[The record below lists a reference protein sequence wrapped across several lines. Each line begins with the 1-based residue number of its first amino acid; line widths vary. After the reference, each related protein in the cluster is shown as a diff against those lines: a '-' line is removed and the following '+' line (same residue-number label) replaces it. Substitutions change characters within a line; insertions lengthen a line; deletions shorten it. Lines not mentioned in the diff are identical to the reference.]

1 LNRWFALPGK
11 SEQPVVPPQTTLRG
25 RPLLAARTAWII
37 LTVLVVGLSAISVPA
52 AYSEYGSVCA
62 AGAEC
67 RPYWRIT
74 PEDLRALNGLGLSVG
89 SYATYRLV
97 AEIFYGL
104 GFWAIGAVIF
114 WRKSDNWVALFL
126 SFMLVTFGAL
136 NVIEV
141 VSATRPTLAVA
152 YAVLSFLGY
161 VSFIVAFSLFPD
173 GRFVPGW
180 TRWLV
185 IACALYVAFLYFPPD
200 DSSLNPRA
208 WPLMFSVTIPVG
220 LLGTMIFAQVYR
232 YRRVS
237 GPVERHQ
244 TKWIVFGLT
253 AAVAGS
259 VLVVLPAVAYPV
271 LLEPG
276 VPKVL
281 YALFE
286 LTATNLV
293 LLLIPLSIGVAIL
306 RYRLWDVDVIIN
318 RTLVYGALT
327 ASVAGIYMLL
337 VGALGAILPARGSLA
352 VSLPAAGVVAV
363 LFAPLRQRLQRG
375 VNRLMYGERDEPYG
389 VLSRLGERLEATLEP
404 ASVLPTIVETVA
416 GALKLPYTA
425 ISMARESGFEVAAAH
440 GTPTGEETTLPLAYG
455 GRTIGELMLAPREPG
470 DAFTPADMRL
480 LQDLARQAEVAVHAV
495 RLTADLQRSRERLV
509 TAREEE
515 RRRLRRD
522 LHDGLGPTL
531 AGLSL
536 GLDVSLKT
544 LRNEPGEA
552 EHLLAELKSRT
563 KDAVADV
570 RRLVYGLRPPALDEL
585 GLVLAIRE
593 QAAGH
598 GYLADDP
605 ETSRGDDPAFFFEA
619 PEEMP
624 PLPAA
629 VEVATYRIAQEAIT
643 NVARHARARSC
654 LVRLSIDDAGDELV
668 LEISDDGVG
677 LPDDR
682 RAGVGTSS
690 MSERAEELGGTCT
703 VASNQA
709 GVGTH
714 VVARLPLFAED
725 RR

>member
-1 LNRWFALPGK
+1 VIRFWRALPR
-11 SEQPVVPPQTTLRG
+11 SHTRASVPPKTRLRG
-25 RPLLAARTAWII
+25 RPLLVARTAWAV
-37 LTVLVVGLSAISVPA
+37 LTVLVVGLFLASVPA
-52 AYSEYGSVCA
+52 AYSQYSSVCN

-67 RPYWRIT
+67 RPYWRIA
-74 PEDLRALNGLGLSVG
+74 PEDLRALRDLGLSVN
-89 SYATYRLV
+89 SYAAYRL
-97 AEIFYGL
+97 AADICYGFC
-104 GFWAIGAVIF
+104 FWAVGAVIL
-114 WRKSDNWVALFL
+114 WRKSDNWVALFVSL
-126 SFMLVTFGAL
+126 MLITFGAL
-136 NVIEV
+136 NVIELT
-141 VSATRPTLAVA
+141 SGASPTFTAA
-152 YAVLSFLGY
+152 SAVLNFIGY
-161 VSFIVAFSLFPD
+161 VSFVVAFYIFPN

-185 IACALYVAFLYFPPD
+185 ILWALYGASLSFFPE
-200 DSSLNPRA
+200 DSPFHPRA
-208 WPLMFSVTIPVG
+208 WPLLSVPMAVVLFG
-220 LLGTMIFAQVYR
+220 SLVFAQAYR
-232 YRRVS
+232 YRLIS
-237 GPVERHQ
+237 GPVERQQ
-244 TKWIVFGLT
+244 TKWVVLGFT
-253 AAVAGS
+253 AAITGVI
-259 VLVVLPAVAYPV
+259 LVVLPAMVYPE
-271 LLEPG
+271 LLQPG

-286 LTATNLV
+286 LTATNLA

-327 ASVAGIYMLL
+327 ASVAGIYVLI
-337 VGALGAILPARGSLA
+337 VGSLGAILQARGSLA
-352 VSLPAAGVVAV
+352 VSLPAAGVVAI

-404 ASVLPTIVETVA
+404 ASVLPTIVEMVA
-416 GALKLPYTA
+416 GALKLPYAA
-425 ISMARESGFEVAAAH
+425 ISMARESGFEIAAAH
-440 GTPTGEETTLPLAYG
+440 GTPTGEEITLPLTYG
-455 GRTIGELMLAPREPG
+455 GRAIGELTLAPREPG

-480 LQDLARQAEVAVHAV
+480 LRDLARQAEVAVHAV

-544 LRNEPGEA
+544 LRSEPGEA
-552 EHLLAELKSRT
+552 EYILAELKSRT
-563 KDAVADV
+563 RDAVADV

-593 QAAGH
+593 QAAGY
-598 GYLADDP
+598 GYLAGDP
-605 ETSRGDDPAFFFEA
+605 EASRGHDPAFFIEA
-619 PEEMP
+619 PEELP

-654 LVRLSIDDAGDELV
+654 RVHLSIDEARDELT
-668 LEISDDGVG
+668 LEVSDDGVG

-703 VASNQA
+703 VASNPA
-709 GVGTH
+709 GGTR

>member
-1 LNRWFALPGK
+1 VIRFWRALPR
-11 SEQPVVPPQTTLRG
+11 SHTRASVPPKTRLRG
-25 RPLLAARTAWII
+25 RPLLVARTAWAV
-37 LTVLVVGLSAISVPA
+37 LTVLVVGLFLASVPA
-52 AYSEYGSVCA
+52 AYSQYSSVCN

-67 RPYWRIT
+67 RPYWRIA
-74 PEDLRALNGLGLSVG
+74 PEDLRALRDLGLSVN
-89 SYATYRLV
+89 SYAAYRL
-97 AEIFYGL
+97 AADICYGFC
-104 GFWAIGAVIF
+104 FWAVGAVIL
-114 WRKSDNWVALFL
+114 WRKSDNWVALFVSL
-126 SFMLVTFGAL
+126 MLITFGAL
-136 NVIEV
+136 NVIELT
-141 VSATRPTLAVA
+141 SGASPTFTAA
-152 YAVLSFLGY
+152 SAVLNFIGY
-161 VSFIVAFSLFPD
+161 VSFVVAFYIFPN

-185 IACALYVAFLYFPPD
+185 ILWALYGASLSFFPE
-200 DSSLNPRA
+200 DSPFHPRA
-208 WPLMFSVTIPVG
+208 WPLLSVPMAVVLFG
-220 LLGTMIFAQVYR
+220 SLVFAQAYR
-232 YRRVS
+232 YRLIS
-237 GPVERHQ
+237 GPVERQQ
-244 TKWIVFGLT
+244 TKWVVLGFT
-253 AAVAGS
+253 AAITGVI
-259 VLVVLPAVAYPV
+259 LVVLPAMVYPE
-271 LLEPG
+271 LLQPG

-286 LTATNLV
+286 LTATNLA

-327 ASVAGIYMLL
+327 ASVAGIYVLI
-337 VGALGAILPARGSLA
+337 VGSLGAILQARGSLA
-352 VSLPAAGVVAV
+352 VSLPAAGVVAI

-404 ASVLPTIVETVA
+404 ASVLPTIVEMVA
-416 GALKLPYTA
+416 GALKLPYAA
-425 ISMARESGFEVAAAH
+425 ISMARESGFEIAAAH
-440 GTPTGEETTLPLAYG
+440 GTPTGEEITLPLTYG
-455 GRTIGELMLAPREPG
+455 GRAIGELTLAPREPG

-480 LQDLARQAEVAVHAV
+480 LRDLARQAEVAVHAV

-544 LRNEPGEA
+544 LRSEPGEA
-552 EHLLAELKSRT
+552 EYILAELKSRT
-563 KDAVADV
+563 RDAVADV

-593 QAAGH
+593 QAAGY
-598 GYLADDP
+598 GYLAGDP
-605 ETSRGDDPAFFFEA
+605 EASRGDDPAFFVEA
-619 PEEMP
+619 PEELP

-654 LVRLSIDDAGDELV
+654 RVHLSIDEARDELT
-668 LEISDDGVG
+668 LEVSDDGVG

-703 VASNQA
+703 VASNPA
-709 GVGTH
+709 GGTR

>member
-1 LNRWFALPGK
+1 VIRFWHALPR
-11 SEQPVVPPQTTLRG
+11 SRTRAVAPPKTRLRG
-25 RPLLAARTAWII
+25 RSLIVARTAWVV
-37 LTVLVVGLSAISVPA
+37 LTALVVGLFLASVPA
-52 AYSEYGSVCA
+52 AYSEYSSVCD

-67 RPYWRIT
+67 RPYWRIAS
-74 PEDLRALNGLGLSVG
+74 EDLRALRDLGLSVD
-89 SYATYRLV
+89 SYAAYRL
-97 AEIFYGL
+97 AADICYGL
-104 GFWAIGAVIF
+104 CFWAVGAVIL
-114 WRKSDNWVALFL
+114 WRKSDNWVAMFISL
-126 SFMLVTFGAL
+126 MLITFGTL
-136 NVIEV
+136 NVIE
-141 VSATRPTLAVA
+141 LASGA
-152 YAVLSFLGY
+152 SPMFTAAGAILNFIGY
-161 VSFIVAFSLFPD
+161 VCFVVAFYIFPN

-185 IACALYVAFLYFPPD
+185 ILWTLYVASVYFLPE
-200 DSSLNPRA
+200 DSPFHPRA
-208 WPLMFSVTIPVG
+208 WPLLSVPMAVG
-220 LLGTMIFAQVYR
+220 LFGSLIFAQAYR
-232 YRRVS
+232 YRRIS
-237 GPVERHQ
+237 GPVERQQ
-244 TKWIVFGLT
+244 TKWVVLGFT
-253 AAVAGS
+253 AAITGS
-259 VLVVLPAVAYPV
+259 VLVVLPAMVYPE
-271 LLEPG
+271 LLQPG

-440 GTPTGEETTLPLAYG
+440 GTPTGEETILPLTYG

-563 KDAVADV
+563 KEAVADV

-585 GLVLAIRE
+585 GLLLTIRE
-593 QAAGH
+593 QAAGY

-605 ETSRGDDPAFFFEA
+605 ETSRGDDLAFFFEA

-654 LVRLSIDDAGDELV
+654 LVRLSIDDARDELV
-668 LEISDDGVG
+668 LEVSDDGVG

-703 VASNQA
+703 VASNPA

-714 VVARLPLFAED
+714 VVARLPLLAED